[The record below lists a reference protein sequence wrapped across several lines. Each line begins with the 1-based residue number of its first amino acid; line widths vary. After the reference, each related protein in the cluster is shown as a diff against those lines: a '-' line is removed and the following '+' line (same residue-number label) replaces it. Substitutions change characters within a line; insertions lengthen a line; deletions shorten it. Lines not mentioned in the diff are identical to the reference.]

1 MSYAVLSAG
10 SAAVSILCA
19 AVCYWA
25 LRGHREILAE
35 MLAAIEAI
43 KEPSQFQAPEEK

>member
-43 KEPSQFQAPEEK
+43 KEPSQSEVKND